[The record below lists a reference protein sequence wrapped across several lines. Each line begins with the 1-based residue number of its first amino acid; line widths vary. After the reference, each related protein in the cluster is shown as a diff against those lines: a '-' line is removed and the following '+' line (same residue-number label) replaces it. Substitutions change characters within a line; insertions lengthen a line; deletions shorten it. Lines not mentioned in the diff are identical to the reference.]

1 MPYKRILV
9 PVDGSSTAAKGLQA
23 AVRLARENRA
33 KLRLLYVL
41 EQHAAF
47 TAPEIGADIGPILEA
62 MKVGGRKTLAH
73 RLPGPAW
80 RLLNA
85 WLEATGDYAGIA
97 VLRFYLVYRAMVR
110 AKIAC
115 LRGSGDQFRLYLGL
129 AQALAEAKRPALILM
144 HGLSGSGKTTV

>member
-62 MKVGGRKTLAH
+62 MKVGGRKTLARSQRRARAAGARTETALVEDLGGRVADVIVKQARRWRADLIVMGTH
-73 RLPGPAW
+73 GRRGIGRALLGSDAELVVRWSPVPVLLVPA
-80 RLLNA
+80 R
-85 WLEATGDYAGIA
+85 
-97 VLRFYLVYRAMVR
+97 RR
-110 AKIAC
+110 
-115 LRGSGDQFRLYLGL
+115 
-129 AQALAEAKRPALILM
+129 
-144 HGLSGSGKTTV
+144 